1 MNFGGII
8 AGALSGGA
16 QAVGQI
22 ADNNLKE
29 QAAMRAEQRSLQLNF
44 EKFKQEADYKLRLD
58 RQAQESYMA
67 DAERVTARAG
77 ANMRGQDAASLDML
91 NNQVG
96 GDAPE
101 MSREEIAK
109 LLEENPQYRQVYE
122 QAGYMA
128 PRKQSGIIGE
138 EVRAARE
145 LGADPAL
152 RKDLTQAQKD
162 MTTAERDAA
171 RERRDERRLDQT
183 DDRNADAARRTDA
196 LIAKYE
202 QDAGSKA
209 AKEGLREH
217 LTYLDGQRKRLAST
231 LQDLRQSE
239 KTELENAKSK
249 DKDQIKADYK
259 AKRAA
264 AEQEDRM
271 LSEDYQRVRE
281 RLFSDPPAAPSP
293 APAPRPGAVA
303 PAPGGKVSMKSTP
316 EEMNI
321 RGTLEKQLER
331 NKYDLANSPNPS
343 VRADAKKNIAELE
356 EQIQL
361 LGGSSQSNDNRR
373 SGPGAIPKINSRE
386 EMNALPKGTRFI
398 APDGTTR
405 IKS

>member
-22 ADNNLKE
+22 ADDNLKE

-58 RQAQESYMA
+58 RQAQERYMT

-171 RERRDERRLDQT
+171 RERRDEQRYDLQVAREERQSDQGERRLELLAQQISKSGSKDSPDTQEKLNT
-183 DDRNADAARRTDA
+183 TINTHRQLITADSERLKTLETMDPKNPEITNLKDGIARSRSI
-196 LIAKYE
+196 IAKA
-202 QDAGSKA
+202 QK
-209 AKEGLREH
+209 
-217 LTYLDGQRKRLAST
+217 
-231 LQDLRQSE
+231 LQD
-239 KTELENAKSK
+239 TN
-249 DKDQIKADYK
+249 
-259 AKRAA
+259 
-264 AEQEDRM
+264 
-271 LSEDYQRVRE
+271 LSGGDA
-281 RLFSDPPAAPSP
+281 PAPSP
-293 APAPRPGAVA
+293 APAPRPGSSA
-303 PAPGGKVSMKSTP
+303 PVSGGKPSWQSQQAYSDQVQIILNEWKRETDP
-316 EEMNI
+316 EVKAALT
-321 RGTLEKQLER
+321 R
-331 NKYDLANSPNPS
+331 
-343 VRADAKKNIAELE
+343 ELKR
-356 EQIQL
+356 
-361 LGGSSQSNDNRR
+361 LGVDPTSQSNDNRA
-373 SGPGAIPKINSRE
+373 SGPGAIPQINSRE
-386 EMNALPKGTRFI
+386 ELNALPKGSRYI